1 MNNEKRSI
9 PVCFT
14 PDQLKSL
21 ESYAKK
27 KGMVDHSQ
35 AIEEIAKSI

>member
-1 MNNEKRSI
+1 MNNENKSM

-14 PDQLKSL
+14 PDQLKIL

-27 KGMVDHSQ
+27 KGMLNYDQ
-35 AIEEIAKSI
+35 AIEEIIKSL

>member
-1 MNNEKRSI
+1 MNDEKRSI

-21 ESYAKK
+21 EIYAKK
-27 KGMVDHSQ
+27 KGMVDYSQ
-35 AIEEIAKSI
+35 AIEEIVGSI